1 VIRLTVARKYARA
14 FLEIGLGA
22 GNFEILGQE
31 VGALA
36 DLLERNRELRA
47 ILFSAIY
54 PAATR
59 KSIIRAIAEPLG
71 LSPATLDFIAL
82 LIDRQRM
89 DHFIEVA
96 RAYEALCDE
105 AANRVRAI
113 LVTAG
118 EISPELIKTIK
129 GKLESSTGKEVI
141 LTVKE
146 DRSLMGGVMAKTG
159 NVVYDGSLRTQ
170 LQKIRENLYKE

>member
-1 VIRLTVARKYARA
+1 V
-14 FLEIGLGA
+14 
-22 GNFEILGQE
+22 
-31 VGALA
+31 
-36 DLLERNRELRA
+36 
-47 ILFSAIY
+47 
-54 PAATR
+54 
-59 KSIIRAIAEPLG
+59 AEPLG

-82 LIDRQRM
+82 LIDRKRM

-96 RAYEALCDE
+96 KAYEALCDE
-105 AANRVRAI
+105 AANRVRAV

-118 EISPELIKTIK
+118 EISSELIKTIK
-129 GKLESSTGKEVI
+129 GRLESSTGKEVI

-146 DRSLMGGVMAKTG
+146 DPSLMGGVMTKMG